1 VRNTEIAGRFEE
13 VAALLRSQGA
23 DPHRAGAYERAART
37 LRLITHPVE
46 DIYRAEGVAGL
57 DSLPGIGR
65 RLSYAIRDLIL
76 TGRLP
81 ILERLRGEGDPVRL
95 LTTVPGIGPVTAA
108 RLHDD
113 LGVGSLY
120 DLETAAHDGRLARV
134 PGMGKKRLAGVIDSL
149 STRLGRLRP
158 GPAPLSSSEPSVAEL
173 LDVDRQYRES
183 AKAGTLQRIA
193 PRRFNPEGKAWLPVL
208 HTTRGSRHYTA
219 LFSNTARARQMGATG
234 DWVVLYADGGAGERQ
249 WTVITSRRGIL
260 SGKRIVQGREPEC
273 EEYYFG
279 SEALAS

>member
-1 VRNTEIAGRFEE
+1 
-13 VAALLRSQGA
+13 
-23 DPHRAGAYERAART
+23 

-46 DIYRAEGVAGL
+46 DIYQAEGVAGL

-65 RLSYAIRDLIL
+65 RLAYAIRDLIL

-81 ILERLRGEGDPVRL
+81 ILERLRGEGDPVRS

-108 RLHDD
+108 RLHD

-120 DLETAAHDGRLARV
+120 DLETAAHDGSLARV
-134 PGMGKKRLAGVIDSL
+134 AGMGKKRVAGVIDSL
-149 STRLGRLRP
+149 STRLARLRP
-158 GPAPLSSSEPSVAEL
+158 RPAPLFSLEPSVAEL

-183 AKAGTLQRIA
+183 AKTGTLQRIA
-193 PRRFNPEGKAWLPVL
+193 PRRFNPDGKAWLPVL
-208 HTTRGSRHYTA
+208 HTARGLRHYTA
-219 LFSNTARARQMGATG
+219 LFSNTARAHQMGTTG

-249 WTVITSRRGIL
+249 WTVITSGRGIL

-273 EEYYFG
+273 AEYYFP
-279 SEALAS
+279 SAALAS